1 MIRTFL
7 HSKHKQKK
15 AIKYYFLSIGPLIFY
30 GIYKNSILIYQKG
43 LINLWELF
51 IPLLYLLIPFAIKV
65 VYDYV
70 KVKKLDINFDTFF
83 WTCLGLFIPS
93 KTNILIYLII
103 VTIGIILDCY
113 LKKKFNM
120 AVLSKLCIVL
130 TLFFIGKYSYMNL
143 LEQNQNYAFNF
154 LDIFFGRAV
163 GGVFSTS
170 IIYAIVNLIILSA
183 SGIYK
188 KRIPMWS
195 ILTYIVLSLIRLLFI
210 FDLELVFSNIAGIIL
225 SISIYGAQLTYTPYT
240 NKAMILY
247 SILLGIFSFIFCIFL
262 PYEGSF
268 IAIFLLSFFYKYFD
282 KLIIGIN
289 STKR

>member
-1 MIRTFL
+1 MISTFL
-7 HSKHKQKK
+7 HSKYKQTN
-15 AIKYYFLSIGPLIFY
+15 AIKYYFLSIVPLIFY
-30 GIYKNSILIYQKG
+30 GIYKNGILIYQKG
-43 LINLWELF
+43 LINLWEIL
-51 IPLLYLLIPFAIKV
+51 IPLLYLLIPFIIKV
-65 VYDYV
+65 IFDYV
-70 KVKKLDINFDTFF
+70 KAKKLEINFDTFF
-83 WTCLGLFIPS
+83 WTCLGLFIPP

-103 VTIGIILDCY
+103 VAIGIILDGY

-130 TLFFIGKYSYMNL
+130 ILFFIGEYSYMNL

-154 LDIFFGRAV
+154 LDIFFGRAA
-163 GGVFSTS
+163 GGLFSTS
-170 IIYAIVNLIILSA
+170 IIYAIVHLIILIA

-188 KRIPMWS
+188 KSIPLWS
-195 ILTYIVLSLIRLLFI
+195 ILTYIILSLIRLLFI
-210 FDLELVFSNIAGIIL
+210 FDIELVFSNIAGIIL
-225 SISIYGAQLTYTPYT
+225 SISIYGAQLNYTPYT

-268 IAIFLLSFFYKYFD
+268 IAIFLLSIFYKYFD
-282 KLIIGIN
+282 KFIISIN